1 MKINGTDKKKYFQKY
16 YQENKNRYKSKYRK
30 KKFMEELDK
39 KYPNR
44 IEKRKQYWYQC
55 LSQKFVPPEVPLTI
69 VWATEDN
76 ILILS
81 FD

>member
-1 MKINGTDKKKYFQKY
+1 
-16 YQENKNRYKSKYRK
+16 
-30 KKFMEELDK
+30 MEELDK

-44 IEKRKQYWYQC
+44 IEKRKQYWYQY
-55 LSQKFVPPEVPLTI
+55 LTQKFKPTEVPLTI
-69 VWATEDN
+69 VWATKDN

>member
-1 MKINGTDKKKYFQKY
+1 MKINGVDKKDYFKKY
-16 YQENKNRYKSKYRK
+16 YQSNKHRYMSRYKK
-30 KKFMEELDK
+30 KKVLEELDK